1 MTDVPPDA
9 PQAQTLPARLSFA
22 AVSLLSATGSASAQQ
37 AGDRLEV
44 GGPTI
49 YFERHG
55 PREGTPLVLLH
66 GGPGFDHTYFRVS
79 DFWKTLAKHRPLVFY
94 DQRGTGRS
102 SPIDSAEQCKLSD
115 QLADLEALVKAL
127 GAPRVYLLG
136 HSWGGYLAMA
146 FVARYAGLV
155 QHLVLVDSAAPK
167 WSETLF
173 LFKEIYPEV
182 EAANQSLAFAEALG
196 DRRDPKASLND
207 YFSML
212 FYSPEKRASFIA
224 AAPGFSYSEEV
235 NAALD
240 ADVQHFDLGPE
251 LPKFALPTLV
261 ITGRFDANVAPLTAY
276 KIHQAIPRSRFV
288 VFERSGH
295 LPFMEEPE
303 DFVRLVEEFLDPR

>member
-1 MTDVPPDA
+1 
-9 PQAQTLPARLSFA
+9 
-22 AVSLLSATGSASAQQ
+22 
-37 AGDRLEV
+37 
-44 GGPTI
+44 
-49 YFERHG
+49 
-55 PREGTPLVLLH
+55 
-66 GGPGFDHTYFRVS
+66 
-79 DFWKTLAKHRPLVFY
+79 VFS

-102 SPIDSAEQCKLSD
+102 SRIDSAEQCKLSD

-127 GAPRVYLLG
+127 GAPRVDLLG

-146 FVARYAGLV
+146 FVARYPGLV

-167 WSETLF
+167 WSETVF
-173 LFKEIYPEV
+173 LFKEIYPEM
-182 EAANQSLAFAEALG
+182 EAVKQSRAFAEALG
-196 DRRDPKASLND
+196 DSRDPKASLND

-224 AAPGFSYSEEV
+224 AAPGFSYSGEV

-240 ADVQHFDLGPE
+240 ADLQHFDLGHE

-295 LPFMEEPE
+295 LPFIKEPE
-303 DFVRLVEEFLDPR
+303 DFVRLVEEFLDAR